1 MKENKLLQFL
11 LDKKSK
17 GLEMN
22 LGEAMSKCDI
32 WAPNDGISSNRI
44 SLENIGK
51 KIISKGN
58 ETLSYLAI
66 FIIN

>member
-22 LGEAMSKCDI
+22 LGEAMSKGDI
-32 WAPNDGISSNRI
+32 WAPNDGISSNM
-44 SLENIGK
+44 NIFREHWEK
-51 KIISKGN
+51 NNK
-58 ETLSYLAI
+58 
-66 FIIN
+66 